1 MAVLLVYLDPSA
13 KVNLQLISETA
24 FFRLSRAI
32 TLPAPPPQTRAH
44 AAEEG
49 IYFGIF
55 SERVT

>member
-32 TLPAPPPQTRAH
+32 TLPASPQTRAH

-49 IYFGIF
+49 IYSGIF

>member
-32 TLPAPPPQTRAH
+32 TLPAPPPDQGTRRRGRH
-44 AAEEG
+44 LLWNLL
-49 IYFGIF
+49 
-55 SERVT
+55 

>member
-32 TLPAPPPQTRAH
+32 TLPAPPPRPGHTPQRKAFTL
-44 AAEEG
+44 ESSLKG
-49 IYFGIF
+49 
-55 SERVT
+55 